1 MIAMDSR
8 GAVFSNNPKRP
19 PKTKPA
25 AQLSWGVPLWLF
37 GGRSH
42 LRFFNRLP
50 QKIRTLWTH
59 ELTMLNHFRQN
70 HVNQCHGQVHFPSRS
85 LGWHQPLRSEG
96 VSVQGRRHVAVRLAL
111 DIPR

>member
-1 MIAMDSR
+1 MDSR

-42 LRFFNRLP
+42 LRFFKQASPKN
-50 QKIRTLWTH
+50 TH
-59 ELTMLNHFRQN
+59 ITD
-70 HVNQCHGQVHFPSRS
+70 S
-85 LGWHQPLRSEG
+85 
-96 VSVQGRRHVAVRLAL
+96 
-111 DIPR
+111 